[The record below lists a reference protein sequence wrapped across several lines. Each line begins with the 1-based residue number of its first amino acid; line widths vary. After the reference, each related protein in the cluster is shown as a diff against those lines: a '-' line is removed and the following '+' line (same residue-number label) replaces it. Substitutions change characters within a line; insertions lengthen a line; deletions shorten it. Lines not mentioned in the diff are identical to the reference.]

1 MMKITTKKTIKVTES
16 DVIFLF
22 VFFFC
27 LVKTLR
33 LKVRLKL
40 NFAQDYEANVLSMF

>member
-1 MMKITTKKTIKVTES
+1 MMKITKKAIKVTES

-22 VFFFC
+22 VFFC

-33 LKVRLKL
+33 LKVSLKL